1 MASAEKYSSGNA
13 SENFSVIFIKIV
25 WFSTSNTIKTSVWFF
40 FLLQSSIL
48 YFKERATIPFCEEI
62 AQVIACG
69 TVLCLWPELLVM
81 SLSGILGH

>member
-40 FLLQSSIL
+40 SYFRAVSYTSKKGNYSFLWRDCPSHSV
-48 YFKERATIPFCEEI
+48 RHSAVPVARI
-62 AQVIACG
+62 AGNV
-69 TVLCLWPELLVM
+69 
-81 SLSGILGH
+81 S